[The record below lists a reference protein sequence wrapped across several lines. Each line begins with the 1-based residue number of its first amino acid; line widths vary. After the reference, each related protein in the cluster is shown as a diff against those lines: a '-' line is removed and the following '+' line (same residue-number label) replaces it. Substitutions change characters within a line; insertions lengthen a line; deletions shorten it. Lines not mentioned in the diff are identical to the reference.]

1 MKTSLWLNVD
11 PLAEKYFMN
20 SPYIYVS
27 QKPMNLI
34 DPTGM
39 GEEDPIDPPKP
50 GTGTSTGN
58 MQGHLANGAPNG
70 VDLPA
75 EQLNEVVVNGKSKK
89 SESSINSADGVTLA
103 TAVTVT
109 TQELQYSKHFESWKG
124 INGKMYSGLKGS
136 GPNQFTGS
144 RGLAM
149 SKSANIGYFGLF
161 LGGVSVGL
169 TEYNYANSL
178 KIPYGPNMR
187 EYLSKV
193 RARDQIANASGF
205 MGVIGAAASFGYN
218 LGYLIEHT
226 CNCNIQYNPI
236 TNDFTPIEQTYM
248 EYDRL
253 GINLFKN

>member
-1 MKTSLWLNVD
+1 
-11 PLAEKYFMN
+11 
-20 SPYIYVS
+20 
-27 QKPMNLI
+27 
-34 DPTGM
+34 
-39 GEEDPIDPPKP
+39 
-50 GTGTSTGN
+50 

-70 VDLPA
+70 VDLPT
-75 EQLNEVVVNGKSKK
+75 EQLNEVVVNAKSKK
-89 SESSINSADGVTLA
+89 SESSFNSADAVTLA
-103 TAVTVT
+103 TAITVT
-109 TQELQYSKHFESWKG
+109 TQELQYSKYFESWKG

-149 SKSANIGYFGLF
+149 SNSAKIGYFGLF

-205 MGVIGAAASFGYN
+205 MGVIVAAASFGYN